1 MGESLPQILLI
12 LLLVK
17 HNLFFLILFPS
28 YSVSLTI
35 FTIAAC
41 PPPKFHKLLKRGNF
55 LLNHGKSSRLVNQVY
70 VLVTGHFRSPSN

>member
-1 MGESLPQILLI
+1 MEENLPQTLLA

-17 HNLFFLILFPS
+17 HNSFFLILFPS
-28 YSVSLTI
+28 YSVSLAI

-41 PPPKFHKLLKRGNF
+41 PSPKFHKLLKREKF

-70 VLVTGHFRSPSN
+70 VLVTGHFISPSN